1 MKLKIVCLNAK
12 DLQVNSRKQPSKVLI
27 THCYSKV
34 LSAILDY
41 CSDADFMAH
50 SSQLILILVVTT
62 NVFTIFDA
70 VESVVCAK
78 GPHRMKVVMQL
89 SKK

>member
-1 MKLKIVCLNAK
+1 MKMKIVCLNAK

-34 LSAILDY
+34 LSTILDY
-41 CSDADFMAH
+41 SDADFMAH

-70 VESVVCAK
+70 VESVVCTK
-78 GPHRMKVVMQL
+78 GIHRMKVVMQL
-89 SKK
+89 SKE